1 MATAVDTLYVGC
13 RPCTSLCWDRLR
25 RGPLHLSCVLV
36 SAQRP
41 LGLSPDCNPVSQ
53 KGRRGQVGGKFRA
66 WASGAWRTG
75 FEPWVHYLFAINIS
89 EHPCKVGI
97 KIVPTVVLFSSVSR
111 SVCPALCDPMDCS
124 MPGLPVHH
132 QLLLQLMS
140 IELVMLCS
148 VVERLI

>member
-1 MATAVDTLYVGC
+1 MATAVDALYVGC

-25 RGPLHLSCVLV
+25 RGPLHLSCFLV
-36 SAQRP
+36 SAQCP

-75 FEPWVHYLFAINIS
+75 FEPWVRYLFAINIS

-97 KIVPTVVLFSSVSR
+97 RIVPTVVLFSSV
-111 SVCPALCDPMDCS
+111 
-124 MPGLPVHH
+124 
-132 QLLLQLMS
+132 QLLSLSGSLRHHGLQHARS
-140 IELVMLCS
+140 PCPSPAPGACS
-148 VVERLI
+148 NSCPLSWWCCIVL